1 MADNSERKMLF
12 DVRGRRRNVIKVV
25 YAVLALLMGTSLFF
39 VVGPFNLAEVVGG
52 GVTRE
57 PGEVLE
63 EQAERIEER
72 VAEDPTDPAKLLA
85 LARTRISAG
94 NARLE
99 LDSATGT
106 AVVTEEARAEFEKGL
121 RAWDRY
127 LNQVEGRPNA
137 AAAQLVAGT
146 YFNLAENSFTLD
158 EIEENLERAAAA
170 QRIAAEQRPN
180 LGSLSTLAIYEYF
193 SGDFAA
199 GDRATKRAAARAAGE
214 GEAKTVERELA
225 EYRKRGKRFEKEKG
239 RFAKVE
245 RERGKEALENP
256 LGGLAGGG

>member
-1 MADNSERKMLF
+1 MADNGERKMLF

-25 YAVLALLMGTSLFF
+25 YALLAILMGTSLFF

-52 GVTRE
+52 GISRD

-72 VAEDPTDPAKLLA
+72 IAEDPRDPAKLLA

-99 LDSATGT
+99 PDSATG
-106 AVVTEEARAEFEKGL
+106 AAAVTEEARAEFEKGL

-127 LNQVEGRPNA
+127 LNQVEGRPNG

-146 YFNLAENSFTLD
+146 YFNLAENSFTLG
-158 EIEENLERAAAA
+158 EIEENLEGAAAA

-193 SGDFAA
+193 SGDFAS
-199 GDRATKRAAARAAGE
+199 GDRATREAAARAAA
-214 GEAKTVERELA
+214 EAEEKAIERELA
-225 EYRKRGKRFEKEKG
+225 EYRKRAKRFEKEKKQ
-239 RFAKVE
+239 FAKAE
-245 RERGKEALENP
+245 GERGKEALENP
-256 LGGLAGGG
+256 LGGFAGGG